1 MWTCEKCDEEMEDTF
16 DACWKC
22 SSNKLT
28 SEKEEATE
36 LTSEKEEATE
46 LTSEKK
52 TNWSVNKKY
61 YYATVLGVTILC
73 YLVLFLYLLNSN
85 YYTRVLKAV
94 PQYSIPVS
102 IFLIYITEY
111 QSTELKEQ
119 TIKAII
125 TTLIITILVFAF
137 LEKFWFSLNPLFR

>member
-22 SSNKLT
+22 SSNK
-28 SEKEEATE
+28 